1 LDQELRDP
9 SATNYYR
16 PKKDIAR
23 RKLLKKSGI
32 TYRRQKGLYG
42 NWFLGKDDGLAEVIS
57 SGSKQQRMV
66 EVDEGVEGLRRR
78 RGERS

>member
-1 LDQELRDP
+1 MNPVQQTVTGQKGYC
-9 SATNYYR
+9 S
-16 PKKDIAR
+16 KKTFE
-23 RKLLKKSGI
+23 KSGK

-42 NWFLGKDDGLAEVIS
+42 NGFLGKDGGLAEVIS

-78 RGERS
+78 RRRERS

>member
-1 LDQELRDP
+1 MTPVQQTITSQKR
-9 SATNYYR
+9 
-16 PKKDIAR
+16 I
-23 RKLLKKSGI
+23 LLEENFFKKSGK

-42 NWFLGKDDGLAEVIS
+42 NGFLGKDGGLAEVIS